1 MHGRL
6 GRMHIEPFKRRAQ
19 WLGVQNADKQ
29 LQVIST
35 IMLYKN
41 SCSTKELKGANEQRR
56 VKLKAILY

>member
-1 MHGRL
+1 
-6 GRMHIEPFKRRAQ
+6 MHIELFKRRAQ

-41 SCSTKELKGANEQRR
+41 SFSTKELKGTNEQRR
-56 VKLKAILY
+56 VKLKAMID